1 MKRIAILSTG
11 LIGLAM
17 ILPAFAQQGPTQPPP
32 AVSAIVGPGYHV
44 ADVQKSLKFYRDI
57 LGMQVRMQYGP
68 ADRPDAVI
76 GFGTDPAATSI
87 MLLSDRA
94 GPTPRKVEHAHGY
107 SRLAIRL
114 ADLSG
119 THRRLRAAG
128 YVVSDIRVVHDVFLM
143 AMATD
148 PDGYQVELL
157 GPRPKE

>member
-1 MKRIAILSTG
+1 MKRIALLSA
-11 LIGLAM
+11 GLAG
-17 ILPAFAQQGPTQPPP
+17 LALAVPASAQQGPTQPPP
-32 AVSAIVGPGYHV
+32 AVNAIVAPGYHV
-44 ADVQKSLKFYRDI
+44 TDVQKSLKFYRDM
-57 LGMQVRMQYGP
+57 LGMQERMQYGP
-68 ADRPDAVI
+68 ADRPDVVI
-76 GFGTDPAATSI
+76 GFGPDRMQAGI

-94 GPTPRKVEHAHGY
+94 GPSPRKIEHGHGY

-119 THRRLRAAG
+119 VHRRLRAAG

>member
-1 MKRIAILSTG
+1 MKPIAILSAG

-17 ILPAFAQQGPTQPPP
+17 TLPASAQQGPTQPPP

-68 ADRPDAVI
+68 ADKPDVVI
-76 GFGTDPAATSI
+76 GFGADTTATGI
-87 MLLSDRA
+87 MLLSDRSV
-94 GPTPRKVEHAHGY
+94 PSPRKIEHSHGY
-107 SRLAIRL
+107 SRLAVRL

-119 THRRLRAAG
+119 VHRRLRASG

>member
-1 MKRIAILSTG
+1 MKRTAILLAG
-11 LIGLAM
+11 LTTIAAAS
-17 ILPAFAQQGPTQPPP
+17 PVSAQNPTQAPP
-32 AVSAIVGPGYHV
+32 AINAIVAPGYHV
-44 ADVQKSLKFYRDI
+44 TDVQKSLKFYRDI

-68 ADRPDAVI
+68 ADKPDVVV
-76 GFGTDPAATSI
+76 GFGPDQMQAGV

-94 GPTPRKVEHAHGY
+94 GPTPRKITHGHGY

-114 ADLSG
+114 VDLAG